1 VNSSY
6 VLDVPY
12 SLFIGT
18 DGYLLHIL
26 RGIER
31 ERVLYSSTSSHVYQH
46 LDSHCCWGGGME
58 GSWIRDQEKIIH
70 TLLVRW

>member
-1 VNSSY
+1 MRVLQQTFCFAIILICSNYRISYLLVSSSY

-31 ERVLYSSTSSHVYQH
+31 ERVL
-46 LDSHCCWGGGME
+46 
-58 GSWIRDQEKIIH
+58 
-70 TLLVRW
+70 

>member
-1 VNSSY
+1 MSKLWNKSYLLVSSSY

-12 SLFIGT
+12 SLFIGR

-31 ERVLYSSTSSHVYQH
+31 ERVL
-46 LDSHCCWGGGME
+46 
-58 GSWIRDQEKIIH
+58 
-70 TLLVRW
+70 

>member
-1 VNSSY
+1 MSSSY

-31 ERVLYSSTSSHVYQH
+31 EKGALVPLHMFTNI
-46 LDSHCCWGGGME
+46 LTLTAAGGGGGGWKVLGLE
-58 GSWIRDQEKIIH
+58 IRKRLY
-70 TLLVRW
+70 TPC